1 MTQAKLTSKV
11 GCFKVRARRTERN
24 DKVFIK
30 RLQSSSA
37 IDYRDKWVPAKTVLC
52 YALHPRG

>member
-11 GCFKVRARRTERN
+11 GCFKVRAWRTERN

-30 RLQSSSA
+30 RHCNP
-37 IDYRDKWVPAKTVLC
+37 KVPLITVI
-52 YALHPRG
+52 YVSQ